1 MQNMLGKIKLV
12 GLAGVVIVG
21 MSMITLQNDKL
32 FEITKNIEIFVNV
45 YKTLNTDF
53 VDELDPGELMSTGI
67 EAMVGS
73 LDPYTNYISESKI
86 ESYRLNNI
94 GKYQGMGVVM
104 QQVDDYVTI
113 MEAYQDGPAMKA
125 GLKAGDQII
134 SINGQNTKGKSDDEV
149 NAIAM
154 GAPGTTMGLKV
165 SRVGEPQPLEIELTR
180 GETNIPN
187 VPYSGRVADNIGYI
201 NLTTFTQG
209 AYDNIKTAL
218 KDLKTEGNL
227 DGVVLDLRFNG
238 GGLLAEAI
246 DICNIF
252 VEKDVE
258 VVTTKGKVR
267 DRDQSFKTRRPTV
280 DPEIPVVVLING
292 RSASASEIV
301 SGVMQ
306 DLDRGVLIGQRSFG
320 KGLVQNTKDVGYNS
334 KLKLTTS
341 EYYIP
346 SRRCI
351 QAVEYQNGEPVDIAD
366 ERRSKFKTKNGRT
379 VLDGGGVTPDIKL
392 PKPELSEFAQWL
404 QDEHIIFKYVNQY
417 VSNKDSI
424 EAPGTYEF
432 KDYSDF
438 KNFVAAGGWKFTP
451 AVSTEISKVLTGDAK
466 AKSTVR
472 AELEKLAIDATASHA
487 NDIDTY
493 QAEIARELEI
503 EIVSRYY
510 YQSGKAKHRLNG
522 DTEIQEAISL
532 LNDIERYKSILK

>member
-1 MQNMLGKIKLV
+1 MSGKFKILS
-12 GLAGVVIVG
+12 LAGVLLVG
-21 MSMITLQNDKL
+21 MSAITLQNDKL

-45 YKTLNTDF
+45 YKALNTDF

-86 ESYRLNNI
+86 ESYRLSNQN
-94 GKYQGMGVVM
+94 KYQGFGAIIDTLD
-104 QQVDDYVTI
+104 QYITI
-113 MEAYQDGPAMKA
+113 IEPYKDGPAMKA
-125 GLKAGDQII
+125 GLVAGDQIT
-134 SINGQNTKGKSDDEV
+134 SINGQNTKGRSVEEV

-154 GAPGTTMGLKV
+154 GAPGTTVNLKV
-165 SRVGEPQPLEIELTR
+165 KSTGDTSTKEIELTR
-180 GETNIPN
+180 GETSIPN
-187 VPYSGRVADNIGYI
+187 VPYSGRIADNIGYI

-209 AYDNIKTAL
+209 GYGNIKRAL
-218 KDLKTEGNL
+218 KDLKLEGNL

-238 GGLLAEAI
+238 GGLLVEAI

-252 VEKDVE
+252 VEKDIE
-258 VVTTKGKVR
+258 VVTTKGKIK
-267 DRDQSFKTRRPTV
+267 DRDQSFSTRRPV
-280 DPEIPVVVLING
+280 EDPEIPLVVMING

-351 QAVEYQNGEPVDIAD
+351 QAVEYQDGKPVDIAD
-366 ERRSKFKTKNGRT
+366 SRRSKFKTKNGRT

-392 PKPELSEFAQWL
+392 PKPELAEYTDWL
-404 QDEHIIFKYVNQY
+404 KEKRIIFKYVNQY
-417 VSNKDSI
+417 VLAHDSI
-424 EAPGTYEF
+424 AEPGDFVFTGYDEF
-432 KDYSDF
+432 KS
-438 KNFVAAGGWKFTP
+438 FVSKGSWKFVPEVTT
-451 AVSTEISKVLTGDAK
+451 SLKDI
-466 AKSTVR
+466 
-472 AELEKLAIDATASHA
+472 LEKKKVSDNGVKSQLATLAAEAETSHT

-493 QAEIARELEI
+493 KAEILREI
-503 EIVSRYY
+503 EIEIISRYY
-510 YQSGKAKHRLNG
+510 YQGGKAKHKLNG
-522 DTEIQEAISL
+522 DSEIQEAINI
-532 LNDIERYKSILK
+532 LNDQAKYKKILS